1 MRERRGEGEDMTEH
15 EQAPPGIDPTI
26 PSVARMY
33 DYYLGGKDN
42 FASDRIAGEKIV
54 ELVPNVKDV
63 ARSNRAFL
71 GRTVRHL
78 AAAGIRQF
86 IDIGTGLPTQENVH
100 QVVLR
105 EAPDSQIVYVDNDPI
120 VLVHARALLA
130 DNARTIVIPGDLR
143 EPGAILDHP
152 DVRERIDFD
161 QPVAVLMVS
170 ILHFVGDDKEVS
182 GIAASFGERL
192 VPGSHVVISHVTSGD
207 LTEDQVRQGR
217 GVYGTTTAGGIFP
230 RTLTQIR
237 GLFDGLEMLEPGLV
251 PVYDW
256 RPDSGDVVIPP
267 GAGAI
272 TVGAVGRVL

>member
-1 MRERRGEGEDMTEH
+1 MTEH
-15 EQAPPGIDPTI
+15 EQAPPGIDPTV

-130 DNARTIVIPGDLR
+130 DNAQTIVIPGDLR

-170 ILHFVGDDKEVS
+170 ILHFVADDKEVS
-182 GIAASFGERL
+182 GIAASFAERL
-192 VPGSHVVISHVTSGD
+192 VSGSHVVISHVTSGD
-207 LTEDQVRQGR
+207 LSEEQVRQGR

-230 RTLTQIR
+230 RTLAQIHD
-237 GLFDGLEMLEPGLV
+237 LFDGLEMLEPGLV

-256 RPDSGDVVIPP
+256 RPEAGDVVIPP

-272 TVGAVGRVL
+272 TVGAVGRVP